1 MKTLAIFKDLHLK
14 IKTMLFGLSATDY
27 SGERST
33 ERQIH
38 YYSVD
43 LGFFS
48 PGFYPQTLPNFLNN
62 KYSTIKAKS

>member
-1 MKTLAIFKDLHLK
+1 
-14 IKTMLFGLSATDY
+14 MLFGLSATDY